1 MAPKI
6 LKKFCKMKKGLVIV
20 SGATGSGKSTTLS
33 AMIQY
38 INQHYSKHI
47 IAIEDPVEYIHQSN
61 KSLIEQIEIGRNTKS
76 FSHALKNLMRQDP
89 DVIMVG
95 EVRDLETMHLALT
108 AAETG
113 HLVFATMHTNSAYQ
127 AINRIIDVFPENDK
141 NTIRSMLSLSLRGII
156 CQKLI
161 KKRKGGRCAAFEIMV
176 INSAIQNLIRTD
188 SIHNIQSNLETG
200 SRYGMMT
207 MQQYTKQL
215 LDNNIIEQFDA
226 I

>member
-1 MAPKI
+1 
-6 LKKFCKMKKGLVIV
+6 
-20 SGATGSGKSTTLS
+20 
-33 AMIQY
+33 
-38 INQHYSKHI
+38 
-47 IAIEDPVEYIHQSN
+47 
-61 KSLIEQIEIGRNTKS
+61 
-76 FSHALKNLMRQDP
+76 
-89 DVIMVG
+89 
-95 EVRDLETMHLALT
+95 
-108 AAETG
+108 
-113 HLVFATMHTNSAYQ
+113 
-127 AINRIIDVFPENDK
+127 
-141 NTIRSMLSLSLRGII
+141 MLSLSLRGII